1 MIYTGISIYNT
12 TPFHKSLGLAQNGL
26 KSMPKKDI
34 KIHIIPN
41 SYPYTPYK
49 HASSPT
55 YIYTQLIFTQQHAT
69 MQRFK

>member
-34 KIHIIPN
+34 KIHDIIPN
-41 SYPYTPYK
+41 SYPYK

-55 YIYTQLIFTQQHAT
+55 YIYTQPIFTQQHAT